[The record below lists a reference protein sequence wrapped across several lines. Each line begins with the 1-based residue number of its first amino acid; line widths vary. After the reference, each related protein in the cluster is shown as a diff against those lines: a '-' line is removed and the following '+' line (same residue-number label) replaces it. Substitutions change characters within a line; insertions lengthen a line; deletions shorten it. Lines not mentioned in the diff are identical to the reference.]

1 MTLLTCSAVRPR
13 LPAFHDRELPIPELI
28 AVESHLTS
36 CEPCTEE
43 LVDLQRIG
51 NALRL
56 AAAPGPAD
64 DWTGLQPGVIGR
76 MRAEAYESWGA
87 RTRRMF
93 DDLHLVWVGLAAA
106 VATVFCSSVALS
118 AVHFASP
125 ERDDSLARM
134 IEVISAPTG
143 SDLNPV
149 SALRFLQVPSVPQRG
164 AIEVMLAQPVSRDE
178 LMLAVN
184 AVVTQD
190 GRVSGVSVLDTA
202 DRQQQPRDVNPIL
215 NALYHG
221 RLEPGRLGASPVA
234 VNLVWLLAHTTVKAK
249 APRVI

>member
-1 MTLLTCSAVRPR
+1 MTMLTCTAVRRR
-13 LPAFHDRELPIPELI
+13 LPAFYDRELPIPELI
-28 AVESHLTS
+28 AIESHVS
-36 CEPCTEE
+36 ACEECAEE
-43 LVDLQRIG
+43 LGDIQTLG
-51 NALRL
+51 SALRL

-64 DWTGLQPGVIGR
+64 DWTGLQSGVISR
-76 MRAEAYESWGA
+76 MRAEAHESWAA

-93 DDLHLVWVGLAAA
+93 DDMHLVWVGLAAA
-106 VATVFCSSVALS
+106 VATVVCSSVALS

-149 SALRFLQVPSVPQRG
+149 NAVQFLQVPSVRQRST
-164 AIEVMLAQPVSRDE
+164 IEVMLAQPVSHDE
-178 LMLAVN
+178 LMLALN
-184 AVVTQD
+184 LGVTRD
-190 GRVSGVSVLDTA
+190 GRVSGVSVLSTSEQ
-202 DRQQQPRDVNPIL
+202 RQPRDVNPIL

-221 RLEPGRLGASPVA
+221 RLEPGRVGAAPVA

-249 APRVI
+249 APRTT